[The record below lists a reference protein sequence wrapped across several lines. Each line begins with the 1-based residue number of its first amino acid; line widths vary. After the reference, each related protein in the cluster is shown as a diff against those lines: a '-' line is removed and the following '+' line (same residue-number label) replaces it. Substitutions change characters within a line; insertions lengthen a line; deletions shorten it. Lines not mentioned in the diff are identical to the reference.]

1 MYYDG
6 GRFLIRVVR
15 PNDMGQKKSDRKNIL
30 YFFGDKQI
38 SGENADDA
46 IWVIMVI
53 VIVARVV

>member
-46 IWVIMVI
+46 IWVIMVKP
-53 VIVARVV
+53 